1 MAGHHQK
8 AKCLVFGCSVFRFG
22 LLVYGPLYLKTPFHL
37 PASSCPLI
45 LRNFLLGNSCLAGGG
60 GACLP
65 LAWHPS
71 LRYIDLKIW
80 KGGMWSVPQGIED
93 MWPIGK
99 QTEDVHGEVLAG
111 RPLRAPKGH

>member
-8 AKCLVFGCSVFRFG
+8 AKCHVFGCSVFRFG

-45 LRNFLLGNSCLAGGG
+45 LRNFLLRNSCLTGGG

-80 KGGMWSVPQGIED
+80 KGGNVPQGRED

-99 QTEDVHGEVLAG
+99 QTVRTCTGEVLAG
-111 RPLRAPKGH
+111 RPLKAPKGH